1 MTANNT
7 PNTLHRAPV
16 RTMSRGDNT
25 VDPPVVGRLTAEEF
39 KSVFRRHPAG
49 VTVITLREHEQ
60 LIGFTATSVIS
71 VSADPPLLAFS
82 VAGQSSSWPALATA
96 GTVVINFLTAGQADL
111 SARFATSGIDRFA
124 CGGWSLLDT
133 GEPFL
138 HNSANWVRGRI
149 VQRTPVGA
157 SFLICVEALDSS
169 IRTTEQAPDRTALV
183 YADHIYHQLSTTSA
197 L

>member
-1 MTANNT
+1 MTASNT
-7 PNTLHRAPV
+7 PSTLHRAPV
-16 RTMSRGDNT
+16 ET
-25 VDPPVVGRLTAEEF
+25 VSLGENVAPQAVGRLTPEEYR
-39 KSVFRRHPAG
+39 SVFRRHPAG
-49 VTVITLREHEQ
+49 VTVVTFREQEQ
-60 LIGFTATSVIS
+60 LVGFTATSVIS

-82 VAGQSSSWPALATA
+82 VAGQSSSWPRLATA
-96 GTVVINFLTAGQADL
+96 GTVVINFLTAEQAPL

-138 HNSANWVRGRI
+138 HHSANWVRGRI

-169 IRTTEQAPDRTALV
+169 VRDPRQAPDRGALV
-183 YADHIYHQLSTTSA
+183 YVDHLYHQLGTETA